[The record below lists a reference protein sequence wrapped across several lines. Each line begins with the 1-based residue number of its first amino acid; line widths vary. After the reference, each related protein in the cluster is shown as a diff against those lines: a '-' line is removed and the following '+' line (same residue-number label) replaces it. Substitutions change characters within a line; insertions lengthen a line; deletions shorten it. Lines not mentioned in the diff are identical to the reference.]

1 MPCFARLQASLGRF
15 RGPVAFR
22 FPFVEL
28 PGKTGKTME
37 RDPLFNVRLDAEHRA
52 ILEALCAHER
62 LSKSD
67 VFRRAL
73 RHYATHLRVKVPKP
87 RKK

>member
-1 MPCFARLQASLGRF
+1 
-15 RGPVAFR
+15 
-22 FPFVEL
+22 
-28 PGKTGKTME
+28 ME
-37 RDPLFNVRLDAEHRA
+37 RDPLFNVRLDSEHRA

-73 RHYATHLRVKVPKP
+73 RHYADHLGVKPPKP
-87 RKK
+87 RKR